1 MFFDK
6 IIFCTCDLHL
16 KLDILNTLNII
27 FLLNG
32 LKNEFFVLQPFF
44 QNLKTLKFLFDCFF
58 IKSIQW
64 ICIFIAG
71 GTFLLYKKFEIN
83 YMTLC
88 IPWKKKLNLN
98 TWLF

>member
-16 KLDILNTLNII
+16 KLDILNLLNII

-44 QNLKTLKFLFDCFF
+44 ENLKTLKFLFDCFF
-58 IKSIQW
+58 IKFIQW
-64 ICIFIAG
+64 ICTFIEG
-71 GTFLLYKKFEIN
+71 GTFLLYKKFEIKL
-83 YMTLC
+83 YDFMHSL
-88 IPWKKKLNLN
+88 KKNLI
-98 TWLF
+98 